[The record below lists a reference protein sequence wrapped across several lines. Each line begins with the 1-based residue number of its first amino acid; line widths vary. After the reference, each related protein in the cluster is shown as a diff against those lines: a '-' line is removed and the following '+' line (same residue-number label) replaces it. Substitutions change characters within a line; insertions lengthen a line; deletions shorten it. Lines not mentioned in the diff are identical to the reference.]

1 MPMPA
6 LATASSRVDASTDD
20 TYNTHT
26 RTRDVTSLKLPS
38 QHGCPAGL
46 CLTSLVTGG
55 RTARSARGIGATVTG
70 TERTALR
77 LPHRYSAISGT
88 TITCTQ
94 RAQGQGERGEERMG
108 VTVRIES

>member
-20 TYNTHT
+20 TYNTH
-26 RTRDVTSLKLPS
+26 RTREVTSLKLLS
-38 QHGCPAGL
+38 QPGCLAGL

-55 RTARSARGIGATVTG
+55 RTARSAKGIGATVTG

-94 RAQGQGERGEERMG
+94 RAQGQGERGDERMG